1 MVSYTFFIL
10 LCLLCLFLLFLP
22 FIPAFY
28 QFSISFLPF
37 NTFSRFTIPFTI
49 FHNFSRFFMIFHD
62 LSHPFTPLLDNQIM
76 RSSGVCQ
83 SQCYRDRRRSGEIK
97 NILVERTAATADV
110 DRFSVEIPPR
120 TSTLNATTDI
130 KHPQINS
137 SHICDYS
144 VRTMH
149 S

>member
-1 MVSYTFFIL
+1 MVFISFLLDFLYFLIL
-10 LCLLCLFLLFLP
+10 LCLFCLFLLFLT
-22 FIPAFY
+22 FLPAFY
-28 QFSISFLPF
+28 QLSTCFLPF
-37 NTFSRFTIPFTI
+37 NAFSRFPIPFTI
-49 FHNFSRFFMIFHD
+49 FHD
-62 LSHPFTPLLDNQIM
+62 LSHHFTPLLDNQIM

>member
-1 MVSYTFFIL
+1 MGFLMGFYGFFIL

-37 NTFSRFTIPFTI
+37 NTFSRFTIPFT
-49 FHNFSRFFMIFHD
+49 IFHD